1 MSGSTLSL
9 RTGLLMVG
17 VVLIAGLIGPWM
29 VAADPSTQLLEHRL
43 APPSA
48 GHPLGLDELGRDI
61 LSRLLQGT
69 RVSLFVGLSV
79 VTLAAAIGVCV
90 GGFAGYVGGLFDDLL
105 MRFADVL
112 LAFPGILLAIALVA
126 VLGPGVGNVIFAL
139 AAIGWVGYAR
149 LVRSRVLALRE
160 EPFVDAA
167 RAAGAP
173 TVRILTRH
181 IVPNIASLV
190 VVQASLGMA
199 GTIVAEAGLSFLGL
213 GIQPPASSWGSMI
226 ETGRAHLLDAPHLA
240 LFPGLAIVWTVIGLN
255 LLGDGLVD
263 RWRELPSDR

>member
-1 MSGSTLSL
+1 M
-9 RTGLLMVG
+9 RAGLLMVG
-17 VVLIAGLIGPWM
+17 IVLLAGLLGPWI
-29 VAADPSTQLLEHRL
+29 VGYDPSTQLLEQRL

-61 LSRLLQGT
+61 LARLIQGT

-79 VTLAAAIGVCV
+79 VTLAAVVGTFV
-90 GGFAGYVGGLFDDLL
+90 GGFSGYVGGRLDDLL
-105 MRFADVL
+105 MRLADLL

-149 LVRSRVLALRE
+149 LVRGRVLALRE
-160 EPFVDAA
+160 EPFIEAA

-173 TVRILTRH
+173 TLRILARH
-181 IVPNIASLV
+181 VVPNIASLV

-240 LFPGLAIVWTVIGLN
+240 LFPGLAIVWTVVGLN

-263 RWRELPSDR
+263 RWSEAPSDR